1 VISKGYRSYEDLA
14 DPIEWVVK
22 AGLAVKT
29 NINLHPSPPIMA
41 GAKENSFK
49 LFLFD
54 IGLLGAMIYLSPESI
69 MRYDYGSYKGYFVE
83 NFVLQELISYGF
95 NNFVTWSGRMSEIE
109 FVLELDGN
117 IIPVEVKAGINTK
130 AKSLLAF
137 INKYRPVF
145 SIKFTGNKFDYDKHR
160 KIYNYPMYMISK
172 FPELSTPS

>member
-1 VISKGYRSYEDLA
+1 MFLSM
-14 DPIEWVVK
+14 
-22 AGLAVKT
+22 
-29 NINLHPSPPIMA
+29 NINIFIA
-41 GAKENSFK
+41 NSFK

-54 IGLLGAMIYLSPESI
+54 IGLLGAMINLSPESI
-69 MRYDYGSYKGYFVE
+69 MRYDYGSYKGYFAE

-95 NNFVTWSGRMSEIE
+95 NNVVTWSGRMSEIE

-137 INKYRPVF
+137 INKYRPIF
-145 SIKFTGNKFDYDKHR
+145 SIKFTGNKFGYDKHR

-172 FPELSTPS
+172 FPELSTPSLSQIRKLFCQLRAPEAQFFHAVT

>member
-29 NINLHPSPPIMA
+29 NIYLHPSSPIMA

-69 MRYDYGSYKGYFVE
+69 MRYDYGSYKGYFVK

-117 IIPVEVKAGINTK
+117 IIP
-130 AKSLLAF
+130 S
-137 INKYRPVF
+137 P
-145 SIKFTGNKFDYDKHR
+145 FDPGPKKMTTQATAR
-160 KIYNYPMYMISK
+160 
-172 FPELSTPS
+172 TPSFLCLRIFVAELIKTNNLLT